1 MGEIIL
7 TGQSGR
13 ELTLR
18 RVARR
23 DVDACWSYEATLTL
37 PTARATTKVVDH
49 GDWLGLFFRE
59 LAAAWNGFDG
69 TKEYGSLEG
78 QMHLS
83 CTHDGRGTVACV
95 VTLGQP
101 WPPEWHIEGVLE
113 FGAGAHLESLAAD
126 VEAFVAA
133 SA

>member
-1 MGEIIL
+1 MDEVVL
-7 TGQSGR
+7 DGQNGR

-23 DVDACWSYEATLTL
+23 DGDAMWSYEAALTL
-37 PTARATTKVVDH
+37 PSAHATAEVVDH
-49 GDWLGLFFRE
+49 GNWLGPFFQD
-59 LAAAWNGFDG
+59 LAESWQGFDG

-78 QMHLS
+78 QLHLA

-113 FGAGAHLESLAAD
+113 FGAGAHLESVASD
-126 VEAFVAA
+126 VQAFVAA